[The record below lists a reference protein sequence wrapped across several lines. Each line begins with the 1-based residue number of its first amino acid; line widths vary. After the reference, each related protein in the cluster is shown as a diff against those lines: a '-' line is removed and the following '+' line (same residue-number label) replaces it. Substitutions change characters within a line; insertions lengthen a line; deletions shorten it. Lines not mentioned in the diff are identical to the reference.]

1 MLPDGC
7 QSDTD
12 QHTCVE
18 PHRSDTTLRSQDVD
32 NSECWKPSK
41 CSADRRRFALLEAWP
56 PFMPKRVWRGL
67 WAWEGGRYIKVRIPH
82 LRLGHKGDIRR
93 TSGASQSSTVNCH
106 LTQAHLTSHGTP
118 PRHASRCSR
127 PPHATF
133 TIRSSCRST
142 SAKHRTAVCCHWSCD
157 RTAQRVK
164 SKGQSLCPP

>member
-1 MLPDGC
+1 LLPDGC

-93 TSGASQSSTVNCH
+93 TSGASQSSTVSCH
-106 LTQAHLTSHGTP
+106 LTQIHILPATARPHDTHPAAADRRTQPSRYAAPAARHQPSIVQLCVVTGLVTEP
-118 PRHASRCSR
+118 PNE
-127 PPHATF
+127 
-133 TIRSSCRST
+133 
-142 SAKHRTAVCCHWSCD
+142 
-157 RTAQRVK
+157 
-164 SKGQSLCPP
+164 